1 MTRIAPLLFALA
13 CATGPAPEPAA
24 PEAPAA
30 AEPAAA
36 EPAAKPAGDW
46 QAYGADMSADKDV
59 IAAADLLANPASYVD
74 QDIRV
79 EGRVADVCQ
88 KMGCWMVVS
97 EGDQSIRVT
106 MKDHAFSVDKQ
117 GAGTTCQI
125 DGTLVAKAKDPE
137 TIAHFEG
144 EATEGAVI
152 PEKQVEGDV
161 VYELVAS
168 GVRMK
173 PTG

>member
-1 MTRIAPLLFALA
+1 MTRIAPLLLA
-13 CATGPAPEPAA
+13 RLRHRPRPRAAA

-30 AEPAAA
+30 PS
-36 EPAAKPAGDW
+36 PLPPSLPCSPGT
-46 QAYGADMSADKDV
+46 GRPTADMSADKEV

-74 QDIRV
+74 DIRV

-97 EGDQSIRVT
+97 EGDQSIR
-106 MKDHAFSVDKQ
+106 HHEGPRLQ
-117 GAGTTCQI
+117 RGQAGRGHHLP
-125 DGTLVAKAKDPE
+125 DRRHPVPAADPE

-152 PEKQVEGDV
+152 PEQQVEGDV
-161 VYELVAS
+161 AELVAS